1 MAERKKKT
9 PKIVET
15 KELILKP
22 LENILHES
30 MMPYSEYVILDRALP
45 RVEDGL
51 KPVQRRIL
59 YSMLELGLTP
69 DKPHRKSARIVGDCL
84 GKYHPHGDTS
94 VYDAMVRL
102 AQPFNMRMTL
112 VNGHGNFGS
121 SDGDS
126 AAAMRYTEARLDP
139 LAMELLRDLDKDTVS
154 WSLNFDDTRK
164 EPDTLPGRFPNLLVN
179 GASGIAVGLATNIP
193 PHNLGEVIDGTV
205 ALIDS
210 PNTTLIN
217 LMKIIKGPDFPT
229 GAYVTGGD
237 ELFQAY
243 STGRGKLTMRAKYH
257 IEGEND
263 EKKQI
268 VITELPYQVDKS
280 ALLLKIRDLK
290 ENKKDAQL
298 GLITDIIDES
308 SRDGMRAVIKL
319 KKEAK
324 VGSIVKL
331 LMKYTDMQKTFGVNM
346 VAIAG
351 SKPRQM
357 GLIEILKY
365 YIEYQREVVLKR
377 TKFDLNAAKERM
389 HILEGLLIAIKNI
402 DAVVKI
408 IKTSASPTEAKQ
420 RLRAK
425 FNLSEKQVQAIMDM
439 RLARL
444 TSLEVTKLTDEIK
457 ELKAL
462 IDKLTAIVNSKKL
475 QMETVKTELLAI
487 KRQFKSERR
496 TKVLT
501 DLDKTPLPTEET
513 KPESREGIFC
523 MNADGLM
530 KIVPPK
536 NFSMALTSAIDCTEN
551 EFTPIVM
558 EFKEGET
565 LYCFTD
571 LGNCFKITYSMLPDK
586 KWREKGA
593 KLQAISKDASDKER
607 VVSVIKVS
615 SEAELTGD
623 LFFYTERGIA
633 KRSPFD
639 KYNVAKTCFEAIG
652 LKDGD
657 KVVNVERVI
666 EDGVIFYGTKKGMC
680 LHMETKGVSVQGRP
694 AGGVAGMN
702 VDPDDKVVGAFQT
715 DGEGEIIVVS
725 QKGIGKRVVSATL
738 DVSARNRKG
747 VKICDQKLGD
757 VLLYAYVKMPYE
769 VGVTDVDGNVY
780 GVYSEDIYLADD
792 RTEKGKPILKVKN
805 IQLNRACE
813 HHGKIDKE

>member
-9 PKIVET
+9 PNIVET

-112 VNGHGNFGS
+112 INGHGNFGS

-139 LAMELLRDLDKDTVS
+139 LAMELLRDLDKDTVD

-164 EPDTLPGRFPNLLVN
+164 EPNTLPGRFPNLLVN

-210 PNTTLIN
+210 PNMTLVN

-229 GAYVTGGD
+229 GAYVTGGE
-237 ELFQAY
+237 ELFNAY

-257 IEGEND
+257 VEGEGD

-290 ENKKDAQL
+290 ESKKDAQL

-308 SRDGMRAVIKL
+308 ARDGMRAVIRL

-324 VGSIVKL
+324 VQNIVKL

-351 SKPRQM
+351 SKPKQM

-377 TKFDLNAAKERM
+377 TKFDLNSAKERM

-444 TSLEVTKLTDEIK
+444 TSLEVNKLVDEIN
-457 ELKAL
+457 ELKVL

-475 QMETVKTELLAI
+475 QMETVKSELLSV
-487 KRQFKSERR
+487 KRQFKSDRR

-523 MNADGLM
+523 LNKDGLM
-530 KIVPPK
+530 KVVPPK
-536 NFSMALTSAIDCTEN
+536 NFSMALTSAVDCSEN
-551 EFTPIVM
+551 ELSPIVM

-565 LYCFTD
+565 LFAFTNK
-571 LGNCFKITYSMLPDK
+571 GNCFKITYTMLPDK

-593 KLQAISKDASDKER
+593 KLQAISKDAVDGEK
-607 VVSVIKVS
+607 VVSVLKAS
-615 SEAELTGD
+615 TESEMQCE
-623 LFFYTERGIA
+623 LFFYTQRGMV
-633 KRSPFD
+633 KRSSFSE
-639 KYNVAKTCFEAIG
+639 YNLSKSSFTAIG

-657 KVVNVERVI
+657 SLINVEKVI
-666 EDGVIFYGTKKGMC
+666 SDSTIFFGTAYGMC
-680 LHMETKGVSVQGRP
+680 LYAETTDIPVQGRT
-694 AGGVAGMN
+694 AGGVKGMN
-702 VDPDDKVVGAFQT
+702 VDDTDKVINAFQS
-715 DGEGEIIVVS
+715 DGEGEIVVVTE
-725 QKGIGKRVVSATL
+725 QGVGKRVISATL
-738 DVSARNRKG
+738 DVSARYRKG
-747 VKICDQKLGD
+747 VKMSDAKFGK
-757 VLLYAYVKMPYE
+757 VLLYSYVKTPYE
-769 VGVTDVDGNVY
+769 IGMVDVDGGVH
-780 GVYSEDIYLADD
+780 GVYTEDVEIVED
-792 RTEKGKPILKVKN
+792 RTKKGKPIVKIKN
-805 IQLNRACE
+805 IKLESATS
-813 HHGKIDKE
+813 HYGKLD

>member
-1 MAERKKKT
+1 MKEKKT
-9 PKIVET
+9 QKIVET

-121 SDGDS
+121 ADGDS

-205 ALIDS
+205 ALIDNPDIS
-210 PNTTLIN
+210 LVN

-229 GAYVTGGD
+229 GGYVTAGD
-237 ELFQAY
+237 ELFSAY

-257 IEGEND
+257 IEGD

-290 ENKKDAQL
+290 ENKKDPQL
-298 GLITDIIDES
+298 ALITDIIDES
-308 SRDGMRAVIKL
+308 ARDGMRAIIKL

-324 VGSIVKL
+324 VQSVIKL
-331 LMKYTDMQKTFGVNM
+331 LLKYTDMQKTFGVNM

-365 YIEYQREVVLKR
+365 YVEYQREVVLKR
-377 TKFDLNAAKERM
+377 TKFDLNSAKERM

-402 DAVVKI
+402 DEVVRI
-408 IKTSASPTEAKQ
+408 IKTSASSTEAKQ

-425 FNLSEKQVQAIMDM
+425 FSLSEKQVQAIMDM

-475 QMETVKTELLAI
+475 QMETVKSELLTI
-487 KRQFKSERR
+487 KRQYKSDRR
-496 TKVLT
+496 TQILSDV
-501 DLDKTPLPTEET
+501 DKTPIPTSEI
-513 KPESREGIFC
+513 KVESREGIFC
-523 MNADGLM
+523 MNSDGLM

-551 EFTPIVM
+551 ELTPIVM
-558 EFKEGET
+558 EVKEGDS
-565 LYCFTD
+565 LCCFTNF
-571 LGNCFKITYSMLPDK
+571 GNCFRLTYGMFPDK

-593 KLQAISKDASDKER
+593 KLQAISKDAVDKER
-607 VVSVIKVS
+607 VVSVIKV
-615 SEAELTGD
+615 EKDNFDGELY
-623 LFFYTERGIA
+623 FYTKSGMV
-633 KRSPFD
+633 KRSSFKEYD
-639 KYNVAKTCFEAIG
+639 VNKSCYSAIN

-657 KVVNVERVI
+657 TLIGVEKVMENTT
-666 EDGVIFYGTKKGMC
+666 IFFGTKNGMC
-680 LHMETKGVSVQGRP
+680 LNCETKDFTCYGRNSGGIRGINLSDGDSVI
-694 AGGVAGMN
+694 
-702 VDPDDKVVGAFQT
+702 KAFQV
-715 DGEGEIIVVS
+715 DGEGEIIVVTES
-725 QKGIGKRVVSATL
+725 AFAKRVISA
-738 DVSARNRKG
+738 DVEESARNRKG
-747 VKICDQKLGD
+747 LKISDAKQGD
-757 VLLYAYVKMPYE
+757 VLLYAYVKYPYE
-769 VGVTDVDGNVY
+769 IGMVDSEGQVY
-780 GVYSEDIYLADD
+780 GVDTESLDIVD
-792 RTEKGKPILKVKN
+792 RTNKGKLAVKVKN
-805 IQLNRACE
+805 IKLVKAVA
-813 HHGKIDKE
+813 HYGKL

>member
-1 MAERKKKT
+1 MADKKKT
-9 PKIVET
+9 PKTVEI
-15 KELILKP
+15 KEHILKP

-121 SDGDS
+121 ADGDS

-139 LAMELLRDLDKDTVS
+139 LAMELLKDLDKDTVN

-205 ALIDS
+205 ALIDN
-210 PNTTLIN
+210 PNISLVN

-237 ELFQAY
+237 ELFSAY
-243 STGRGKLTMRAKYH
+243 STGRGKLIMRAKYH
-257 IEGEND
+257 IEGEGD

-290 ENKKDAQL
+290 ESKKDAQFAN
-298 GLITDIIDES
+298 ITDIIDES
-308 SRDGMRAVIKL
+308 ARDGMRAVIRL

-324 VGSIVKL
+324 VANIVKL
-331 LMKYTDMQKTFGVNM
+331 LMKYTDMQRTFGVNM

-365 YIEYQREVVLKR
+365 YVEYQREVVLKR

-402 DAVVKI
+402 DEVVRI

-425 FNLSEKQVQAIMDM
+425 FSLSEKQVQAIMDM

-457 ELKAL
+457 ELKEL

-475 QMETVKTELLAI
+475 QMDTVKTELLAI
-487 KRQFKSERR
+487 KRQYKSDRR
-496 TKVLT
+496 TRILT
-501 DLDKTPLPTEET
+501 DLDKTPLPVEEA
-513 KPESREGIFC
+513 KPESKEGIFC
-523 MNADGLM
+523 MNSDGLM
-530 KIVPPK
+530 KIVPTK
-536 NFSMALTSAIDCTEN
+536 NFSMALTSAVDCTEN
-551 EFTPIVM
+551 ELTPVAM
-558 EFKEGET
+558 EFKEGEI
-565 LYCFTD
+565 LYCFTNK
-571 LGNCFKITYSMLPDK
+571 GNCFKINYSMLPDK

-593 KLQAISKDASDKER
+593 KLSSIAKDASGDER
-607 VVSVIKVS
+607 VVSVIK
-615 SEAELTGD
+615 AEENKPLEGE
-623 LFFYTERGIA
+623 LYFYTSNGMV
-633 KRSPFD
+633 KRTAFSEYGVNKP
-639 KYNVAKTCFEAIG
+639 CIEAIG
-652 LKDGD
+652 LKEGDSVIGVEKVQDDSIIFFGTEGGMCLYSETSDIPLQKRGAGGVKGMNLSDGD
-657 KVVNVERVI
+657 KV
-666 EDGVIFYGTKKGMC
+666 
-680 LHMETKGVSVQGRP
+680 LS
-694 AGGVAGMN
+694 
-702 VDPDDKVVGAFQT
+702 AFQS
-715 DGEGEIIVVS
+715 DNEGEIIVVS
-725 QKGIGKRVVSATL
+725 ENSLAKRVISAML
-738 DVSARNRKG
+738 DVSVRYRKG
-747 VKICDQKLGD
+747 VKIADPKNGK
-757 VLLYAYVKMPYE
+757 VLMYSYVKHPYE
-769 VGVTDVDGNVY
+769 IGITDTDGQVY
-780 GVYSEDIYLADD
+780 GVYTEDVEIVDD
-792 RTEKGKPILKVKN
+792 RTKKGKPAVKVKN
-805 IQLNRACE
+805 VKLVKVVE
-813 HHGKIDKE
+813 HHGKLD

>member
-1 MAERKKKT
+1 
-9 PKIVET
+9 
-15 KELILKP
+15 
-22 LENILHES
+22 
-30 MMPYSEYVILDRALP
+30 
-45 RVEDGL
+45 
-51 KPVQRRIL
+51 
-59 YSMLELGLTP
+59 
-69 DKPHRKSARIVGDCL
+69 
-84 GKYHPHGDTS
+84 
-94 VYDAMVRL
+94 L

-112 VNGHGNFGS
+112 INGHGNFGS

-139 LAMELLRDLDKDTVS
+139 LAMELLRDLDKDTVD

-164 EPDTLPGRFPNLLVN
+164 EPNTLPGRFPNLLVN

-210 PNTTLIN
+210 PNMTLVN

-237 ELFQAY
+237 ELFNAY

-257 IEGEND
+257 IEGEGD

-290 ENKKDAQL
+290 ESKKDAQL

-308 SRDGMRAVIKL
+308 ARDGMRAVIKL

-324 VGSIVKL
+324 VQNIVKL

-351 SKPRQM
+351 SKPKQM

-377 TKFDLNAAKERM
+377 TKYDLNSAKERM

-425 FNLSEKQVQAIMDM
+425 FSLSEKQVQAIMDM

-444 TSLEVTKLTDEIK
+444 TSLEVNKLVDEIN

-475 QMETVKTELLAI
+475 QMETVKSELLSI
-487 KRQFKSERR
+487 KRQFKSDRR
-496 TKVLT
+496 TKVLN
-501 DLDKTPLPTEET
+501 DLDKTPLPTEES

-523 MNADGLM
+523 LNKDGLM
-530 KIVPPK
+530 KVVPPK
-536 NFSMALTSAIDCTEN
+536 NFSMALTSAVDCTEN
-551 EFTPIVM
+551 ELSPVVM

-565 LYCFTD
+565 LYCFTNK
-571 LGNCFKITYSMLPDK
+571 GNCFKVNYTMLPDK

-593 KLQAISKDASDKER
+593 KLQAISKDAVDGEK
-607 VVSVIKVS
+607 VVSVLKS
-615 SEAELTGD
+615 GSDSDMQCE
-623 LFFYTERGIA
+623 LFFYTQRGMV
-633 KRSPFD
+633 KRSDFSE
-639 KYNVAKTCFEAIG
+639 YNLSKSSFTAIG

-657 KVVNVERVI
+657 SLLNVEKVVA
-666 EDGVIFYGTKKGMC
+666 DSTIFFGTEGGMC
-680 LHMETKGVSVQGRP
+680 LYAETTDIPLQGRT
-694 AGGVAGMN
+694 AGGVKGMN
-702 VDPDDKVVGAFQT
+702 VDDSDKVINAFQS
-715 DGEGEIIVVS
+715 DGEGEIVVVTE
-725 QKGIGKRVVSATL
+725 QGIGKRVISATL
-738 DVSARNRKG
+738 DVSARYRKG
-747 VKICDQKLGD
+747 VKMSDAKLGK
-757 VLLYAYVKMPYE
+757 VLLYSYVKTPYE
-769 VGVTDVDGNVY
+769 IGMVDVDGGVH
-780 GVYSEDIYLADD
+780 GVYTEDVEIVED
-792 RTEKGKPILKVKN
+792 RTKKGKAVVKIKN
-805 IQLNRACE
+805 IKLESATS
-813 HHGKIDKE
+813 HYGKLD